1 VDVWNKIGTCIKNTK
16 GFILERNSIAI
27 ATCGQFC
34 DQFCIKNQNLI
45 DNSCTD
51 NKHSGFQ
58 CLHKI
63 KTKEKKIA
71 DIVVAVIQDKIVTMV
86 YPLDEQ
92 IENEFK
98 MYSSKYDLTTS
109 EEKIVFGMLNGLT
122 NQQIADQLFISRSTL
137 KKHLNNIY
145 KKIPAESR
153 PRHVNS

>member
-1 VDVWNKIGTCIKNTK
+1 MEVWNNIGTCIKNIK

-34 DQFCIKNQNLI
+34 DQFCIKNQNM
-45 DNSCTD
+45 DNNKTD

-63 KTKEKKIA
+63 KTKENKIA
-71 DIVVAVIQDKIVTMV
+71 DIVVAVIQDKVVTMI

-92 IENEFK
+92 INNDFK
-98 MYSSKYDLTTS
+98 MYSSKYNLTTS
-109 EEKIVFGMLNGLT
+109 EEKIVYGMLNGLT

-145 KKIPAESR
+145 KKIPVDSR
-153 PRHVNS
+153 PR